1 MIHNARSGRAGG
13 TVDARLAVTGYGNIR
28 RNTVF
33 TVDADLAVLAVFTGS
48 GNRFGLKVFAEFH
61 INGAVTVRILGDTC
75 NDVGIIPFHGYLGPQ
90 FIRFFAACIGIEFQA
105 VIDNFI

>member
-1 MIHNARSGRAGG
+1 MIHNARSSRAGG

-33 TVDADLAVLAVFTGS
+33 TVNADLAVLAVFTGS

-61 INGAVTVRILGDTC
+61 INCAIAVTVLRDFR
-75 NDVGIIPFHGYLGPQ
+75 NDIRVIPFNGYFGAQ
-90 FIRFFAACIGIEFQA
+90 FICFYAAIVSVKFQA
-105 VIDNFI
+105 FIS